1 MSKEYIDKGRLYQ
14 KIAELEEIARTRYL
28 DTSSDDPEY
37 ERYMAQMNE
46 RTSFKHLVAD
56 FPAADVAEVVHGEWI
71 ECDCYD
77 PRDTW
82 IKCNLCGHGTTILMS
97 KKYNYC
103 PNCGAKMDG
112 GKANE

>member
-56 FPAADVAEVVHGEWI
+56 FPAADVEEVVR
-71 ECDCYD
+71 CKDCAEYGH
-77 PRDTW
+77 
-82 IKCNLCGHGTTILMS
+82 CGCLEIS
-97 KKYNYC
+97 KPDDFCSYGRKNKRAE
-103 PNCGAKMDG
+103 NG
-112 GKANE
+112 